1 MTKITKLVW
10 AFKTF
15 WEFKADVKNKLN
27 LKMFN
32 VLETNFETKPL
43 DSFLS
48 LTLPPPSLSTNRA
61 SFYTKEYTMTQ
72 ESKSLKYRGSPQA
85 TKDDLCLSLHCCST
99 SGSWG
104 IAGDFPCLSLDCT
117 ILKSRFD
124 CYLGSFCFCFFWPET
139 HLDFVQ
145 HHLHQNINPLGSS
158 ILCSWV

>member
-15 WEFKADVKNKLN
+15 WEFKADVKTKLN
-27 LKMFN
+27 FKMFN
-32 VLETNFETKPL
+32 ILETNFETKPL

-61 SFYTKEYTMTQ
+61 SFYTKEHTMTQ
-72 ESKSLKYRGSPQA
+72 ESKSSSTGEAHRLQRMTWVYP
-85 TKDDLCLSLHCCST
+85 LHRCST

-104 IAGDFPCLSLDCT
+104 IAGDFPCLSLNSS
-117 ILKSRFD
+117 ILKSWFD

-158 ILCSWV
+158 RLCSWV